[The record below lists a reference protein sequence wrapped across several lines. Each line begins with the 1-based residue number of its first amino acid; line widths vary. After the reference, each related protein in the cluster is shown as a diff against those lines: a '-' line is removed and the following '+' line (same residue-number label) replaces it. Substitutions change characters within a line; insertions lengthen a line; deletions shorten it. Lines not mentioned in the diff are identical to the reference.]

1 MQLEADANAVAG
13 GSSRERILD
22 AAERLV
28 AERGYT
34 AASISL
40 ICKESRLPASSIYW
54 HFGSKE
60 ELLAAVAERGSA
72 RWVASRAR
80 WASFGGDLDAFLQ
93 ATGQSV
99 AQHPDFLRLLMM
111 LILDGKDG
119 APRARQVLRAEWS
132 RVEQRLE
139 RILAEYFGLGAGP
152 EDVALTARLAR
163 FTLAFV
169 DGVFVDSQI
178 DPEATRIP
186 DLFAD
191 LGAALHAI
199 VAARR

>member
-1 MQLEADANAVAG
+1 MQREAEASAVAT

-40 ICKESRLPASSIYW
+40 ISKKSGLPASSIYW

-60 ELLAAVAERGSA
+60 ELLAAVAERGSE
-72 RWVASRAR
+72 RWVASRAS
-80 WASFGGDLDAFLQ
+80 WASFGGDLFAFLQ

-119 APRARQVLRAEWS
+119 APRARQALRAEWS
-132 RVEQRLE
+132 RVEKRLE
-139 RILAEYFGLGAGP
+139 HILADYFRLGAGP
-152 EDVALTARLAR
+152 ENAALTTRLAR

-169 DGVFVDSQI
+169 DGAFVDSQI
-178 DPEATRIP
+178 DPDGTRIP

-191 LGAALHAI
+191 LAVALTAI
-199 VAARR
+199 VRAGR